1 MTRAG
6 PMLWRSS
13 IIWLR
18 KEFVGS
24 GTRKQVFNALR
35 AGVGRSLALPPV
47 AAGILPAVDPGV
59 PPGGL
64 VGTQAETT
72 SARPRWAL
80 LRHDRAA
87 GGTPAATSHLARQS
101 GAVSRCARWC
111 GDNPSIVVMLTL
123 LRPGWARCG
132 GWATKAL

>member
-1 MTRAG
+1 MEISEPA
-6 PMLWRSS
+6 P
-13 IIWLR
+13 
-18 KEFVGS
+18 EFCLTPGN
-24 GTRKQVFNALR
+24 G
-35 AGVGRSLALPPV
+35 GRILAQSPV
-47 AAGILPAVDPGV
+47 AAGILPAEEPGV

-101 GAVSRCARWC
+101 GAVSGCAHQSRLS
-111 GDNPSIVVMLTL
+111 GRIQDMKEE
-123 LRPGWARCG
+123 AY
-132 GWATKAL
+132 